1 MGYLLL
7 SYTTLPISR
16 WHGGLILTTS
26 GIIRNELLEYN
37 GILVCSGTR
46 NMVSY
51 RQEVTIGH
59 REPETITTCK
69 MLHILLVLGQM
80 TIVDPLT

>member
-1 MGYLLL
+1 
-7 SYTTLPISR
+7 
-16 WHGGLILTTS
+16 
-26 GIIRNELLEYN
+26 
-37 GILVCSGTR
+37 
-46 NMVSY
+46 MVSY

-80 TIVDPLT
+80 TIVDPLTWMSGDGDVTNWWTNPEGRSNREMRVIIRDYGSSIQIRIMK